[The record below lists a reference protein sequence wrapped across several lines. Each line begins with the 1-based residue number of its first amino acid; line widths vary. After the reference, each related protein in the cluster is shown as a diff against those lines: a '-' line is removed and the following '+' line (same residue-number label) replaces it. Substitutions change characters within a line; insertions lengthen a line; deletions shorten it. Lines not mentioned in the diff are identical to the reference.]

1 MKKDEHFSEE
11 QLNALVDGELDPEE
25 RSVIYNRSERQ
36 PELDQRICKQR
47 KIKELVKHAY
57 EDVPQVDR
65 PRPRPLSRRRL
76 FSTGLAAGVLLAVGL
91 VIGVIGH
98 SVLDQQAQ
106 NRAGLT
112 TVQTADGRE
121 NYLLHVVSGD
131 PEQMYAALEQATF
144 LLDAAGEG
152 EVGHVEIVANERGID
167 LLRSDVTPFAR
178 EIAELQKQD
187 VVFYACSR
195 TIERLNEEG
204 IEVVL
209 VPEARQE
216 YTAIDRVVSRMQQGW
231 QYEKI

>member
-1 MKKDEHFSEE
+1 
-11 QLNALVDGELDPEE
+11 
-25 RSVIYNRSERQ
+25 
-36 PELDQRICKQR
+36 
-47 KIKELVKHAY
+47 
-57 EDVPQVDR
+57 
-65 PRPRPLSRRRL
+65 
-76 FSTGLAAGVLLAVGL
+76 VLLAVGL

-98 SVLDQQAQ
+98 GLFEQQSQ
-106 NRAGLT
+106 DRAGLT

-131 PEQMYAALEQATF
+131 PEQMYAALEQARF

-152 EVGHVEIVANERGID
+152 EVGHVEIIANERGID
-167 LLRSDVTPFAR
+167 LLRSDVTPFAT
-178 EIAELQKQD
+178 EIAELQQQD

-209 VPEARQE
+209 VPDARQE